1 MHPGVVVVFFKQKQ
15 LFITFELIRSLSQC
29 KVDVTDNMGVE
40 LSSYYIKR

>member
-29 KVDVTDNMGVE
+29 KVDGTTWVWNYHLIT
-40 LSSYYIKR
+40 